1 MERDSRDYTCD
12 RRAFRQVKRLFM
24 LAGIIE
30 AEGSCTAKEA
40 AELFARR
47 IGEGV
52 SDRQIRRDLL
62 LLAELGV
69 LEEEFVQSRTTQANV
84 QFRYKFEGWPLAIH

>member
-1 MERDSRDYTCD
+1 MKRDSREHTGD

-24 LAGIIE
+24 LAGVVE
-30 AEGSCTAKEA
+30 AERSCTAREA
-40 AELFARR
+40 AELFALR
-47 IGEGV
+47 IGEEV

-69 LEEEFVQSRTTQANV
+69 LEEELIGARPTQANV